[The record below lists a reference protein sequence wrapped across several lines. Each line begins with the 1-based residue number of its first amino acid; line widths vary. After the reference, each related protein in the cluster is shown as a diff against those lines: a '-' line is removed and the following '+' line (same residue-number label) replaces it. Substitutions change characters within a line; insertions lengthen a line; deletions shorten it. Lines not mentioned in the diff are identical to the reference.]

1 MLNYNQLAYFDDL
14 LVECFID
21 RLYYWSKTRKVRD
34 VHRHIRG
41 VPKERIVEI
50 LKDRMVTPYSA
61 GKKPDI
67 SGAVD
72 QFMNIPSI
80 HTFLLRYPSQAVKQ
94 EFQRHARRYLTTY
107 SPECGF
113 SIDVTDRYKVRS
125 KVDESCVIS
134 RRNFKEGEE
143 IKGLNGLLVHLAEDE
158 EKELMEG
165 RIRDFSI
172 ITSSRSGGIC
182 IMLGPARFVNH
193 DCDAN
198 TKFVTLGG
206 GSGMRLSLHAKRSI
220 SCGEQITVAYA
231 DNYFGKNNCECL
243 CATCEKLARNGFDPS
258 AKESRIAESES
269 LETTKLDLS
278 LDLGTDSVS
287 DGSGRSTPLFS
298 DPSSDQES
306 SSTSLEPEVEVESS
320 ESQDAVRSRRLRN
333 RKSNLDDLSVAHMFK
348 ALYASGLHKNNGQSE
363 LQVKEQSKEAVQSYF
378 RRPFNHEGPERV
390 TDCENCAVPVIH
402 DYYDEEK
409 LSLRSMER
417 LLCPRCHRHAI
428 IYNAFW
434 PSTLSEEVPLV
445 LYDLISKRIEDE
457 NRKDEE
463 QLSLERNDAPL
474 ATKKRGNK
482 QKRVILPA
490 IVEVE
495 QPKAPRR
502 VSAWLTKRLQSE
514 GIDIKK
520 ELQKATGPRGDEHA
534 KQLLGTRKRRTSEPL
549 QGDLKLETVK
559 KQKLSPR
566 NSLPAIPTESP
577 SRQITD
583 VPHRSPRIRKPSW
596 KLSESLES

>member
-1 MLNYNQLAYFDDL
+1 MLNYTQLAYFDDL

-50 LKDRMVTPYSA
+50 LKDRMVNPYAA

-67 SGAVD
+67 SGALD

-80 HTFLLRYPSQAVKQ
+80 HSFLLRYPSQAVKQ

-113 SIDVTDRYKVRS
+113 SIDVTDRYKIRS

-206 GSGMRLSLHAKRSI
+206 GSGMRLSLHAKKPI
-220 SCGEQITVAYA
+220 FCGEQITVAYA
-231 DNYFGKNNCECL
+231 ENYFGKNNCECL
-243 CATCEKLARNGFDPS
+243 CATCEKLGRNGFDPS
-258 AKESRIAESES
+258 ANLSHFSDPES

-278 LDLGTDSVS
+278 LDLIGDSVS
-287 DGSGRSTPLFS
+287 DGSERSTPLFS

-306 SSTSLEPEVEVESS
+306 SSTSLEPEIEPS
-320 ESQDAVRSRRLRN
+320 ESQDVVRSRRLRN
-333 RKSNLDDLSVAHMFK
+333 RKSNLEDLSVAHMFK
-348 ALYASGLHKNNGQSE
+348 ALYASGSHKTDDQSE
-363 LQVKEQSKEAVQSYF
+363 LRIKEQRKEATQLYF
-378 RRPFNHEGPERV
+378 KRPFDHDGSERL
-390 TDCENCAVPVIH
+390 TDCENCGVPVIH

-434 PSTLSEEVPLV
+434 PSTVSEDEPLA
-445 LYDLISKRIEDE
+445 LYELISKRIEDE
-457 NRKDEE
+457 HRKMEE
-463 QLSLERNDAPL
+463 HLSVEHDDGPTVSR
-474 ATKKRGNK
+474 KRGPK
-482 QKRVILPA
+482 QKRIILPA
-490 IVEVE
+490 IVEAE

-534 KQLLGTRKRRTSEPL
+534 KQFLNRRKRRSSEPL
-549 QGDLKLETVK
+549 QADDQLEIPKSK
-559 KQKLSPR
+559 KASSRK
-566 NSLPAIPTESP
+566 SLPVMTGEP
-577 SRQITD
+577 S
-583 VPHRSPRIRKPSW
+583 VAVHRSPRIRKLSW